1 MSRAVHLSAMHKDC
15 VGAETERGLVDDAK
29 DPGQPFVGCDSL
41 FDLQGI
47 KLAIPSRILTAQIQ
61 IFNHLQHYYLLLMA
75 WII

>member
-1 MSRAVHLSAMHKDC
+1 MSIAVHLSAMHEDC
-15 VGAETERGLVDDAK
+15 AGTETQRGLVDDAK
-29 DPGQPFVGCDSL
+29 DPGQPLVGRDSL
-41 FDLQGI
+41 FDLQGT